1 MSELAIHYARNAPEQ
16 AARPVNKLL
25 QYISHIFTCVS
36 LLTGLVWPLLHR
48 LPSISQFRGYRENG
62 KFHQKVPGILGLV
75 TFNPSHQQ
83 HYDSQ
88 PLGRSCS
95 LIGFFMNGH
104 SSNRNTSPKF
114 VHERIIIK
122 NATSGY

>member
-48 LPSISQFRGYRENG
+48 LPSISQFHPVWGVCVRP
-62 KFHQKVPGILGLV
+62 KV
-75 TFNPSHQQ
+75 
-83 HYDSQ
+83 
-88 PLGRSCS
+88 
-95 LIGFFMNGH
+95 LIVL
-104 SSNRNTSPKF
+104 S
-114 VHERIIIK
+114 V
-122 NATSGY
+122 AAASGT